1 VTDLFLRLRALLLT
15 RQMDAELDEE
25 LQFHLEMQARKNLAR
40 GLSPHEAKREARL
53 QFGGVD
59 RATEECRD
67 VRGINLV
74 ETLWRDFRYALRSF
88 RRTPAFTAVA
98 LLALVLGIGAN
109 TAIFSVVYAVLLEP
123 LPYPHPEQLVMVWS
137 TVNGH
142 RQIVSAGDYL
152 DWKRQNTVFQN
163 VLPWIGGRF
172 NLSASGRP
180 EMVRARIC
188 APGLLDLQGITFAM
202 GRDFLPDEGQAGK
215 DHVVVISHVLWQR
228 RFGSDPQILGKR
240 IRMDGQPYTVVGVL
254 ASGMPDRFESQ
265 VMVPLVIRPDQLAHD
280 RRWLSIMARL
290 KPGVSVQQANAEM
303 DTIAR
308 RLASS
313 YPASNQGW
321 GVSVEPLPHDFTSP
335 DTIKALWLLMGAV
348 GFVLLI
354 ACVNVA
360 NLLLARGAARHK
372 EVAVRASLGATRGQ
386 IVSQLLTESLALA
399 LMGGILGIG
408 FAWALLKAIIAI
420 LPPYSIPTEA
430 DVRLSIPVLFFSCA
444 ATLLAGV
451 LCGCIPAWQ
460 SSQWNLNDVLKEG
473 SRGFAN
479 IGWHGLRRS
488 LVVVEFALALT
499 LLGGAGLV
507 LHSFWKLERID
518 LGFRRDHL
526 LTFGVPVQNNRFANS
541 EQTVAFYREL
551 LQKIKAVPGVSS
563 VSVSTGMPMVG
574 AGFGVRF
581 SIAGQTVPDAASRPR
596 SRFNMVTPDYFRTF
610 GVPIVKGR
618 AFTAQDTGASQPVAI
633 VNETFA
639 KKYFSTGDAL
649 RERILAD
656 RIVAGAGPP
665 GPPMEWQVVGVSRD
679 VHNTGDIRDDSFPE
693 ITVPFWQSPWPTAG
707 VGVRTAGDPGAVTNS
722 IAAIV
727 QSMDPDLPLDR
738 VRTMDQIVGESL
750 ADDRFA
756 TIFLAAFAAMA
767 LLLAA
772 IGIYG
777 VMSFAVAQRTH
788 EIGVRMALGAGYQ
801 QVLRLVLGEGLWLAA
816 AGLLL
821 GLSGAYLVGVVM
833 KSLLF
838 EIAPT
843 DPVSIGAVSAVLLLA
858 ALLACYLPARRAAHV
873 DPMVALRVE

>member
-1 VTDLFLRLRALLLT
+1 MTDLLLRLRALLFPG
-15 RQMDAELDEE
+15 RMDEELDEE
-25 LQFHLEMQARKNLAR
+25 LQLHLEMQTRKNLAR
-40 GLSPHEAKREARL
+40 GLFPEEARRQARL
-53 QFGGVD
+53 QFGSVEP
-59 RATEECRD
+59 AKEQCRD
-67 VRGINLV
+67 ARGVNLV
-74 ETLWRDFRYALRSF
+74 ETLWRDFRYAVRSF
-88 RRTPAFTAVA
+88 RRTPGFTTVA
-98 LLALVLGIGAN
+98 LLALTLGIGAN

-137 TVNGH
+137 FANGQRH
-142 RQIVSAGDYL
+142 IVSAGDYL

-163 VLPWIGGRF
+163 VLPWTGGSF

-180 EMVRARIC
+180 EMVRARVC
-188 APGLLDLQGITFAM
+188 APGLLDLQGIPFSM
-202 GRDFLPDEGQAGK
+202 GRDFLPEEGAAGK
-215 DHVVVISHVLWQR
+215 DHVVVLSHLLWQR
-228 RFGSDPQILGKR
+228 RFGSDPQILGKQ
-240 IRMDGQPYTVVGVL
+240 IRMNGEAYTVVGVL

-265 VMVPLVIRPDQLAHD
+265 VMVPLVIKADQLGHD
-280 RRWLSIMARL
+280 RRWLSVMGRL

-308 RLASS
+308 RLAGS
-313 YPASNQGW
+313 YPDSNNGW

-354 ACVNVA
+354 SCVNVA

-408 FAWALLKAIIAI
+408 FAWALLKAIMAI

-430 DVRLSIPVLFFSCA
+430 SVRLSLPVMFFSCA

-460 SSQWNLNDVLKEG
+460 SSHWNLNDVLKEG
-473 SRGFAN
+473 GRGFAN
-479 IGWHGLRRS
+479 MGRHGVRRS
-488 LVVVEFALALT
+488 LVVVELALALT

-526 LTFGVPVQNNRFANS
+526 LTFGLPVQPNRFANS
-541 EQTVAFYREL
+541 EQTVAFYRDL
-551 LQKIKAVPGVSS
+551 LQTTEALPGVSS

-581 SIAGQTVPDAASRPR
+581 SIAGQSVPDAASRPR

-618 AFTAQDTGASQPVAI
+618 AFTVQDTAASPPVAI
-633 VNETFA
+633 VNEAFA
-639 KKYFSTGDAL
+639 AKYFSGVDPL

-665 GPPMEWQVVGVSRD
+665 GPPMEWQVVGVARN
-679 VHNTGDIRDDSFPE
+679 VHNTGDIRNESFPE
-693 ITVPFWQSPWPTAG
+693 ITVPFWQSPWPAAA
-707 VGVRTAGDPGAVTNS
+707 VAVRTAGDPDEVTNS

-727 QSMDPDLPLDR
+727 ESMDPDLPLDR

-756 TIFLAAFAAMA
+756 TVFLAAFAAVA

-777 VMSFAVAQRTH
+777 VMSFGVAQRTH
-788 EIGVRMALGAGYQ
+788 EIGVRMALGAGRR
-801 QVLRLVLGEGLWLAA
+801 QVLRLILSEGLWLAV

-821 GLSGAYLVGVVM
+821 GLIGAYLVGAVM

-838 EIAPT
+838 EVAPT
-843 DPVSIGAVSAVLLLA
+843 DPLSIGAESAVLLLA
-858 ALLACYLPARRAAHV
+858 ALLACYVPARRATRV
-873 DPMVALRVE
+873 EPMIALRAE